1 MKIMNKNSI
10 SIICAVSCSFLWGT
24 AFIAQDT
31 GMDYIGPWTFS
42 AVRLF
47 LGFFALLPF
56 FFIFEFKKLSYIK
69 SNFKIILINM
79 FLLGFFLASG
89 NIFQQ
94 ISLLYT
100 DVANSAVFTV
110 LYVVIVP
117 VLAYFL
123 FSKKI
128 HKSVWPAVIMCLLGG
143 LLLSEL
149 DNYRVRVGDSL
160 VVIGALFWALHIVYV
175 SKFLKIFNFPIT
187 IATFQCLIA
196 AIFSAIPAVSNEFVT
211 FKLLS
216 LEAGELMY
224 AGILSSGFAF
234 LLQIIALQH
243 LSPAPA
249 AIIFSLEGVFASI
262 AAWILLDQYLNEF
275 KIFGIIIILF
285 AVIFSQL
292 APIYGKKIYG
302 RN

>member
-1 MKIMNKNSI
+1 MNKKILSLV
-10 SIICAVSCSFLWGT
+10 CAISCSFLWGT

-42 AVRLF
+42 AARLI
-47 LGFFALLPF
+47 LGFLVLLPF
-56 FFIFEFKKLSYIK
+56 FFIFELKKILQSK
-69 SNFKIILINM
+69 VNFTYVMAYLFFLG
-79 FLLGFFLASG
+79 FLLAGG

-117 VLAYFL
+117 IIAYFL

-128 HKSVWPAVIMCLLGG
+128 HKSIWPSVLMCLFGG

-149 DNYRVRVGDSL
+149 DNLRVRFGDSL
-160 VVIGALFWALHIVYV
+160 VVIGAFFWAFHIVYI

-187 IATFQCLIA
+187 IASFQCLTA
-196 AIFSAIPAVSNEFVT
+196 AIFSLIPAYSLEYISFSVI
-211 FKLLS
+211 S
-216 LEAGELMY
+216 LEATEIIY
-224 AGILSSGFAF
+224 AGVLSSGIAF
-234 LLQIIALQH
+234 MFQIIALQH

-275 KIFGIIIILF
+275 KVLGIIIILS
-285 AVIFSQL
+285 AVIFSQVS
-292 APIYGKKIYG
+292 PMYDKRKYG
-302 RN
+302 RV

>member
-1 MKIMNKNSI
+1 MNKSFI
-10 SIICAVSCSFLWGT
+10 SITCAVSCSFLWGT

-42 AVRLF
+42 AARLI

-56 FFIFEFKKLSYIK
+56 FFIFEFKKIK
-69 SNFKIILINM
+69 KLKLNFKVIFFYM

-94 ISLLYT
+94 ISLIYT

-110 LYVVIVP
+110 LYVIIVP
-117 VLAYFL
+117 VLAYFF

-128 HKSVWPAVIMCLLGG
+128 HKSVWPAVFLCLLGG

-149 DNYRVRVGDSL
+149 DNYRVRLGDSL
-160 VVIGALFWALHIVYV
+160 VIVGAFFWALHIVYV

-187 IATFQCLIA
+187 IAAFQCLIA
-196 AIFSAIPAVSNEFVT
+196 AVLSAIPAVSIEFIS
-211 FKLLS
+211 FKLLT
-216 LEAGELMY
+216 LEARELIY
-224 AGILSSGFAF
+224 AGVLSSGIAF

-262 AAWILLDQYLNEF
+262 AAWLLLDQYLNEF
-275 KIFGIIIILF
+275 KVLGIIIILS

>member
-1 MKIMNKNSI
+1 MSKKTLSL
-10 SIICAVSCSFLWGT
+10 ICAVSCSFLWGT
-24 AFIAQDT
+24 AVIAQDT

-42 AVRLF
+42 AARLL

-56 FFIFEFKKLSYIK
+56 FFIFEFKKIIKIK
-69 SNFKIILINM
+69 SNFKIILANM
-79 FLLGFFLASG
+79 FLLGFFLAGG

-123 FSKKI
+123 FSKSI
-128 HKSVWPAVIMCLLGG
+128 HKSIWPAVIMCLLGG

-149 DNYRVRVGDSL
+149 DNYRVRMGDSL
-160 VVIGALFWALHIVYV
+160 VVIGAFFWALHIVYV
-175 SKFLKIFNFPIT
+175 SKFLKIFDFPIT
-187 IATFQCLIA
+187 IAAFQCLIA
-196 AIFSAIPAVSNEFVT
+196 AIFSAIPAASIELIS

-216 LEAGELMY
+216 LEAAELMY

-262 AAWILLDQYLNEF
+262 AAWFILDQFLNEY
-275 KIFGIIIILF
+275 KIFGIIIILS

-292 APIYGKKIYG
+292 APMYDKRKYG